1 MTTEAKI
8 REHGTSGG
16 SCVALLRIEDL
27 PSGRMDRINMYP
39 STGKLRTSFQRPAP
53 QSMAGPPLA
62 RYVPAAVA
70 QEECEDFLLSY
81 VSDVTY

>member
-1 MTTEAKI
+1 
-8 REHGTSGG
+8 
-16 SCVALLRIEDL
+16 
-27 PSGRMDRINMYP
+27 MYP

-70 QEECEDFLLSY
+70 QEQCEDFLLS
-81 VSDVTY
+81 